1 MLCACTHDFWLLTS
15 KMTIGKCC
23 LSKCLWKFQT
33 CSCWKKLLFT
43 HNEMK
48 WNEKTVLQI
57 SNLFKVTSMSIQ
69 RFVKKYK
76 HIFQYN
82 IDAWSYYFS
91 FYNTSLVNI
100 TVDLHANKK
109 SNNLLGPSNKNCR
122 PKQKTR
128 CAFLW
133 ERTALSR
140 FSTLSH
146 EKKEEKKFPH

>member
-1 MLCACTHDFWLLTS
+1 MFVKISNLLML
-15 KMTIGKCC
+15 
-23 LSKCLWKFQT
+23 
-33 CSCWKKLLFT
+33 KKVTLYSQW
-43 HNEMK
+43 NEMK
-48 WNEKTVLQI
+48 KTVLQI

-109 SNNLLGPSNKNCR
+109 SNNLLGPSNKNCG

-128 CAFLW
+128 CAFFVRKDRFVMIFHAFSW
-133 ERTALSR
+133 KKGRKKIPALTELLFCNLQFGISKN
-140 FSTLSH
+140 SVLTLF
-146 EKKEEKKFPH
+146 EF

>member
-1 MLCACTHDFWLLTS
+1 
-15 KMTIGKCC
+15 
-23 LSKCLWKFQT
+23 
-33 CSCWKKLLFT
+33 
-43 HNEMK
+43 MK
-48 WNEKTVLQI
+48 WNEMKKTVLQI

-128 CAFLW
+128 CAFFREKGPLCHDFP
-133 ERTALSR
+133 RFLMKKRKKKNSR
-140 FSTLSH
+140 INRITFL
-146 EKKEEKKFPH
+146 

>member
-1 MLCACTHDFWLLTS
+1 
-15 KMTIGKCC
+15 
-23 LSKCLWKFQT
+23 
-33 CSCWKKLLFT
+33 
-43 HNEMK
+43 MK
-48 WNEKTVLQI
+48 KTVLQI
-57 SNLFKVTSMSIQ
+57 SNLFKVTSMNIQ
-69 RFVKKYK
+69 GFVKKYK

-128 CAFLW
+128 CAFL
-133 ERTALSR
+133 
-140 FSTLSH
+140 
-146 EKKEEKKFPH
+146 

>member
-1 MLCACTHDFWLLTS
+1 MFVKISNLLMLKKVTLYS
-15 KMTIGKCC
+15 K
-23 LSKCLWKFQT
+23 W
-33 CSCWKKLLFT
+33 
-43 HNEMK
+43 NEMK
-48 WNEKTVLQI
+48 KTVLQI

>member
-1 MLCACTHDFWLLTS
+1 
-15 KMTIGKCC
+15 
-23 LSKCLWKFQT
+23 
-33 CSCWKKLLFT
+33 
-43 HNEMK
+43 MK
-48 WNEKTVLQI
+48 WNEMKKTVLQI

-128 CAFLW
+128 CAFFV
-133 ERTALSR
+133 RKDR
-140 FSTLSH
+140 FVTIFHAFSW
-146 EKKEEKKFPH
+146 KKFLH